1 MSWLALILGGA
12 AVAAAALWYRYEMR
26 VDAARERLLAGVFDE
41 PAEEVS
47 LWRDALDLLQ
57 VTAVQSL
64 LSKSPFARMLQRRMY
79 QAGVAWS
86 LPKLVFVA
94 VLASALVAA
103 GAQLVWH
110 RAPFAVGAALA
121 VLTIGWLVLGAT
133 ARWRIGRLEH
143 QLAGFV
149 SQTIA
154 NLRSG
159 GTPLTAIRSAAAH
172 APAPIAPAMR
182 ELVRSLELGMPAVQV
197 WRDWAERWESDA
209 CRLLSTGVR
218 IKWET
223 GGEMSGILEYVLDA
237 LESRR
242 RMDLRIAT
250 RTAQARLST
259 WVLIALPF
267 VIGLLTY
274 AFNPKLFDEMLADPV
289 GRKALAYTG
298 ALMLVGFFW
307 LRRIARLDG

>member
-1 MSWLALILGGA
+1 MPWPILVLAG
-12 AVAAAALWYRYEMR
+12 AVALAAAIWYLHEMR
-26 VDAARERLLAGVFDE
+26 MDAARERLLSGVLDE
-41 PAEEVS
+41 PREEVS

-64 LSKSPFARMLQRRMY
+64 LVRSIFARLLQRRMY
-79 QAGVAWS
+79 QAGVTWS
-86 LPKLVFVA
+86 LPKLVFA
-94 VLASALVAA
+94 VVVTATLVAA
-103 GAQLVWH
+103 SAYLLW
-110 RAPFAVGAALA
+110 RRPEISLGAAL
-121 VLTIGWLVLGAT
+121 VTIAAGWMILGAL

-143 QLAGFV
+143 QLPGFV
-149 SQTIA
+149 TQTIA

-159 GTPLTAIRSAAAH
+159 GTPLTAVRNAAAH
-172 APAPIAPAMR
+172 APSPMAPAMR
-182 ELVRSLELGMPAVQV
+182 ELVRALELGVPAVQA
-197 WRDWAERWESDA
+197 WREWAERWESKS

-274 AFNPKLFDEMLADPV
+274 AFNPKLFDEMLADPI
-289 GRKALAYTG
+289 GRQALAYTG
-298 ALMLVGFFW
+298 GLMLIGFFW
-307 LRRIARLDG
+307 LRRIARLEN